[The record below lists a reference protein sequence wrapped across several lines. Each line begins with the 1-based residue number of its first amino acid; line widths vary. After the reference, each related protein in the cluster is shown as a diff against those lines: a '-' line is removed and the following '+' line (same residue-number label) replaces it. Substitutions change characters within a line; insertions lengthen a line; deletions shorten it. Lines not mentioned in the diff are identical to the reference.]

1 MVNYKKKMEEERE
14 RERERSGNTTRSVAV
29 MSGGCFWRVWLGS
42 KMESWQT
49 RKIKLEAGAT
59 ELRNPRVQEE
69 KREEERAIGWS
80 RNGSS

>member
-1 MVNYKKKMEEERE
+1 
-14 RERERSGNTTRSVAV
+14 